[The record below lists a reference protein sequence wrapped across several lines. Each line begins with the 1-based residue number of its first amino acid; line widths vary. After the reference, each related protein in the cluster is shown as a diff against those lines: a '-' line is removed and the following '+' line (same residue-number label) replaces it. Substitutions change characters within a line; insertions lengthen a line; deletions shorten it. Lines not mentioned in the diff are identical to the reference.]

1 MIKFFNRILW
11 FVGLLLLQILILNR
25 IHWFG
30 VATPFLYIYFVLTL
44 EHSMSRNQLMLWAFF
59 LGLAVDICT
68 NTFGIHAAATTFVA
82 FVRPSILRLFFIRE
96 ENEIYEPGIRAM
108 SPAVFFSYAF
118 VCTLLHHAIVFLLG
132 FFSFSRPGLMLLH
145 IGASTLLTLLLMI
158 AVELLRHNNR

>member
-1 MIKFFNRILW
+1 
-11 FVGLLLLQILILNR
+11 
-25 IHWFG
+25 
-30 VATPFLYIYFVLTL
+30 
-44 EHSMSRNQLMLWAFF
+44 MSRNQLMLWAFF